1 MRKII
6 PTNWNQIEDELDLEV
21 WHRLNGNFWLPEKI
35 PLSNDLKSWSTLSE
49 AEKLAARK
57 VFAGLALLDTVQGT
71 IGAPVIARHS
81 RTPHEEAVM
90 YQIAWMENVHAKSYS
105 SIFSTLCSTEEINE
119 IFRWA
124 EEDELL
130 QLKGNIILD
139 AYEQADEG
147 LEKELIAKAASVM
160 LESFLF
166 YSGFYLPFWFSSRGK
181 LTNTADIIRLIL
193 RDEGVHGFYIGYK
206 FQKGM
211 DDLPEDLQAKVEE
224 TVQNLAL
231 RLYNIE
237 SRYAEQLYDDI
248 GWTENVKVYLRYNMN
263 KALQNLGMV
272 QMFPDSQT
280 RVEAAILASMTVDS
294 DETHDFFSGSGSSYV
309 IGDVEETTDDDWA

>member
-1 MRKII
+1 MKKVTSI
-6 PTNWNQIEDELDLEV
+6 NWNRVEDELDAEV
-21 WHRLNGNFWLPEKI
+21 WHRLVGNFWIDTKI
-35 PLSNDLKSWSTLSE
+35 PLSNDLKSWSTLTE
-49 AEKLAARK
+49 AEKLAAKK
-57 VFAGLALLDTVQGT
+57 VFAGLTMLDTIQST
-71 IGAPVIARHS
+71 IGAPKMMESAR
-81 RTPHEEAVM
+81 TQHEEAVFAN
-90 YQIAWMENVHAKSYS
+90 ITFMEAVHAKSYS

-130 QLKGNIILD
+130 QLKANIILD

-147 LEKELIAKAASVM
+147 VEKELIAKAASVM

-263 KALQNLGMV
+263 KALQNLGMI
-272 QMFPDSQT
+272 QMFPDNQT

>member
-263 KALQNLGMV
+263 KALQNLGMI